1 METLLFYIAF
11 GFCFVCFAIR
21 TSYHVLVNR
30 GSILAENRRLITML
44 FIIMALLWF
53 SWFYM
58 SLNDPYEMN
67 LPSWARYTGLA
78 VFIIGFLLFILSH
91 TVFRSLAKGQETD
104 KLVTT
109 GIYSKIRNPMYL
121 GSIIWIIGLPIFTNA
136 AFTLAS
142 AIIWIPHI
150 LYWKS
155 SEERQLAK
163 KHKDY
168 QEYKKKTW
176 F

>member
-1 METLLFYIAF
+1 MEILPFYIAF
-11 GFCFVCFAIR
+11 GFCFICFAIR
-21 TSYHVLVNR
+21 TSYHVLANR
-30 GSILAENRRLITML
+30 GSKLADNRRFITIL
-44 FIIMALLWF
+44 FVIMALLWF
-53 SWFYM
+53 AWFFM
-58 SLNDPYEMN
+58 SLNDPYRMN

-78 VFIIGFLLFILSH
+78 VFIVGFLLFILSH

-121 GSIIWIIGLPIFTNA
+121 GFVIWIIGLPIFTNA

-163 KHKDY
+163 KYKDY
-168 QEYKKKTW
+168 QEYKKRTW